1 MRIWNPGKNESL
13 MNIIETLR
21 SQHIYEDEALYLRLI
36 IETDKEEYFEL
47 PGNLGETVLNALWK
61 NALFSE
67 NSITFAAVE
76 KRTGKM
82 IGTGSV
88 NNRTENCLEL
98 GYEVLESKQGRGFGT
113 QILLGLIRMARP
125 YSDVKKII
133 ARVRADN
140 SASIHIIEKAGGVKT
155 AEEPSWYE
163 ELVAKDGEEFWSK
176 HSERLDHVRTLVY
189 EFRTNQ
195 EEKGVDLRE

>member
-76 KRTGKM
+76 KRTD
-82 IGTGSV
+82 
-88 NNRTENCLEL
+88 R
-98 GYEVLESKQGRGFGT
+98 
-113 QILLGLIRMARP
+113 
-125 YSDVKKII
+125 
-133 ARVRADN
+133 
-140 SASIHIIEKAGGVKT
+140 H
-155 AEEPSWYE
+155 W
-163 ELVAKDGEEFWSK
+163 
-176 HSERLDHVRTLVY
+176 ER
-189 EFRTNQ
+189 Q
-195 EEKGVDLRE
+195 